1 MGYLDG
7 TTKCPLVPPNSTEP
21 GTNTTAI
28 LWFRQDQLLLNVI
41 LALISDNISHLIA
54 TAKTSIEDW
63 SRLIQLYANRSRT
76 RVMQLKESL
85 TLLQKG
91 DQSIFNYMQVVRT
104 IVDELVMIDTPLSN
118 DDITLYVL
126 NGLGTNYKDIMLLYE
141 QEKHH

>member
-21 GTNTTAI
+21 GTNTTTI

-41 LALISDNISHLIA
+41 LALISDNISPLIA
-54 TAKTSIEDW
+54 TAKTSVEDW

-104 IVDELVMIDTPLSN
+104 IVDELVMIDKPLSN